1 MLSTHGLAF
10 GAALGLFF
18 AVSLTFGSSKGT
30 APAHDTTPVAVV
42 SSGNIAK
49 GIEHPLHGDIRCS
62 GQGSQCSGSMQL
74 SNQRA
79 IIEFVSG
86 MCTINPG
93 LALRFVKISTVAGSG
108 SSQVQ
113 PIPLVDHVGTS
124 DGVSRFI
131 TFGSPVRIYAD
142 ANSLIQADATA
153 DGSVQATAPVDC
165 EVEISGQL
173 INAP

>member
-1 MLSTHGLAF
+1 MFATHRLAF

-18 AVSLTFGSSKGT
+18 AASLTFGSSNGNT
-30 APAHDTTPVAVV
+30 PAHDTKPAAVV
-42 SSGNIAK
+42 NSGDTAK
-49 GIEHPLHGDIRCS
+49 GIQRPLHDGIRCS
-62 GQGSQCSGSMQL
+62 GRGARCSGSMRL
-74 SNQRA
+74 SDQRA

-86 MCTINPG
+86 MCAINPG
-93 LALRFVKISTVAGSG
+93 LALRSVDISTVADGGSA
-108 SSQVQ
+108 QVQ

-142 ANSLIQADATA
+142 ASTLIEADATA
-153 DGSVQATAPVDC
+153 DGRGQATAPLNC

-173 INAP
+173 INGP